1 MGRATTPGNSVSCRR
16 TRGEDRGKREGR
28 APYGD
33 AWMARSSLRRSRVR
47 QVGRAAADHGDVWVV
62 HDGLTDRD
70 ELGVDVLGPHIA
82 VMGSCHWPDVQRR
95 PTAAAQRPFC
105 PLAAHA
111 RAARVARWVVD
122 FCLKSDFAF
131 LPPPT
136 TLADRLRVGACH
148 SHPMKFAQP
157 PPLYDGRQPRRQ
169 PPQPTSNAPRST

>member
-1 MGRATTPGNSVSCRR
+1 M
-16 TRGEDRGKREGR
+16 
-28 APYGD
+28 
-33 AWMARSSLRRSRVR
+33 R

-122 FCLKSDFAF
+122 FCLVAYGVS
-131 LPPPT
+131 LPPHQQ
-136 TLADRLRVGACH
+136 LANL
-148 SHPMKFAQP
+148 
-157 PPLYDGRQPRRQ
+157 
-169 PPQPTSNAPRST
+169 